1 MDLDEKKKINKKS
14 AVFRQLL
21 CTSEYNF
28 MQIHIRVGACW
39 ALAEVCPFLS
49 ALLVHILKQIP
60 NSSSC
65 AREYCSTVLL

>member
-1 MDLDEKKKINKKS
+1 MDQKS
-14 AVFRQLL
+14 GVFRQLL

-39 ALAEVCPFLS
+39 ALAEVCPFLT
-49 ALLVHILKQIP
+49 ALLVYILKQIP
-60 NSSSC
+60 ISSSC